1 MERFRLAALAALASS
16 GIVLSGCAS
25 GPSHRGADGVG
36 SLVAARGLPDLTWA
50 RGDAARLPS
59 PSGPVS
65 RTDALK
71 LAFANNAEVRELYAR
86 LGIASADVVEA
97 SRLAN
102 PRLGYVDL
110 RPEGGG
116 LSQITRSISLDF
128 ANALL
133 LPSRARLARA
143 EFQRSQELVAE
154 ALLDLSVRVEDAW
167 FQAVSARQ
175 VAELRELAATAGDAS
190 SEMAKRLYDA
200 GNLSP
205 KGLALESAA
214 ASEQRVVAA
223 RAKADATRAR
233 ETLAGLMGLSTRDAW
248 QVPGRL
254 PALKQSGGADLDEAT
269 LLKIAETQR
278 LDLSAARRDV
288 ENQADFASMTRHWR
302 WLGDLEGGYERE
314 SDTDGSRLRGPTLS
328 LHLPLFNQNQSGVMR
343 ADAQAEMAQAR
354 LSDLELRV
362 KNDVARALD
371 QLASAREIAE
381 AYRTAVLP
389 QRESIVSST
398 QEEHNFM
405 LVGVFELLQARRSQL
420 DAYQSYVEAVRDYWL
435 ARTDL
440 RKSVGGALPG
450 ESPADT
456 DAPMPEPLGEAQ

>member
-154 ALLDLSVRVEDAW
+154 ALLDL
-167 FQAVSARQ
+167 
-175 VAELRELAATAGDAS
+175 
-190 SEMAKRLYDA
+190 
-200 GNLSP
+200 
-205 KGLALESAA
+205 
-214 ASEQRVVAA
+214 
-223 RAKADATRAR
+223 
-233 ETLAGLMGLSTRDAW
+233 
-248 QVPGRL
+248 
-254 PALKQSGGADLDEAT
+254 
-269 LLKIAETQR
+269 
-278 LDLSAARRDV
+278 
-288 ENQADFASMTRHWR
+288 
-302 WLGDLEGGYERE
+302 
-314 SDTDGSRLRGPTLS
+314 
-328 LHLPLFNQNQSGVMR
+328 
-343 ADAQAEMAQAR
+343 
-354 LSDLELRV
+354 
-362 KNDVARALD
+362 
-371 QLASAREIAE
+371 
-381 AYRTAVLP
+381 
-389 QRESIVSST
+389 
-398 QEEHNFM
+398 
-405 LVGVFELLQARRSQL
+405 
-420 DAYQSYVEAVRDYWL
+420 
-435 ARTDL
+435 
-440 RKSVGGALPG
+440 
-450 ESPADT
+450 
-456 DAPMPEPLGEAQ
+456 